1 MMNIIEWL
9 KINGIEHLWWN
20 TGGYKV
26 DDVISFRT
34 KDGLWCE
41 IKKLT
46 DLVQP
51 YWCYVVTVQKSEYSM
66 YVEESMYA
74 RSLDGIA

>member
-1 MMNIIEWL
+1 MNIIEWL
-9 KINGIEHLWWN
+9 KTNGIEHLWWR

-34 KDGLWCE
+34 QDGLWCE
-41 IKKLT
+41 IKRLT

-51 YWCYVVTVQKSEYSM
+51 HWAYVVTVQKSEHSL
-66 YVEESMYA
+66 YVEASMYA

>member
-1 MMNIIEWL
+1 MNIIEWL
-9 KINGIEHLWWN
+9 KTNGIEHLWWN

-26 DDVISFRT
+26 DDIISFRT
-34 KDGLWCE
+34 QDGLWCE

-51 YWCYVVTVQKSEYSM
+51 YWAYVVTVQKSERSM